1 MAFLLNVTEILTII
15 LEGQSIK
22 LQIAEAE
29 SFISKA
35 WAPLMAHAS
44 STLQRAKMQPGF
56 PIWRC
61 SMPFSLITLSRVDMP
76 VSQAEGLKILERD
89 QFCCRY
95 C

>member
-35 WAPLMAHAS
+35 
-44 STLQRAKMQPGF
+44 
-56 PIWRC
+56 
-61 SMPFSLITLSRVDMP
+61 
-76 VSQAEGLKILERD
+76 
-89 QFCCRY
+89 
-95 C
+95 